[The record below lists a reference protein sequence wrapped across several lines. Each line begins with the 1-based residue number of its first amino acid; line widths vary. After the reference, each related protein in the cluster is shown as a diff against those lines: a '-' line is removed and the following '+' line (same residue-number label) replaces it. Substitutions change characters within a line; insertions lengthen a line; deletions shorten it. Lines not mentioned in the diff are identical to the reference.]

1 MRTKAAIRGKS
12 FLALCAV
19 AAAMAVAGCRDDG
32 AQASH
37 GGAIE
42 VGAVELAAQPVHI
55 RSMLPGRVSAQR
67 IAEVRP
73 QVTGIIQK
81 RLFTEGAEVAEG
93 QQLYQIDDA
102 LYQSAYK
109 KADAAMASAKLLAD
123 RYARLLADKAVSR
136 QQYDD
141 ALSAYRQA
149 SADVETARV
158 NLAYTRVKSPI
169 SGRIGRSMATEGA
182 LVTNGQ
188 AQYLAIVTQLDPI
201 YVDVTQSS
209 VDLLRLKRELAS
221 GELAPGSEGQASL
234 ELILEDGST
243 YPHRGTLK
251 FGEVNVDEGTGS
263 VTLRAAFPNPERLLL
278 PGMFV
283 HVRVDEG
290 VRPNA
295 ILVPQQAVSRDP
307 AGNPVVWVVSKD
319 QKVAQREIQTS
330 RTIGNTWLVEA
341 GLAAGEKVVTEG
353 FHQLRMIPP
362 DVPVIAKP
370 ASNVRVDL
378 GDASAGAPTQRA
390 D

>member
-1 MRTKAAIRGKS
+1 MRARALFRGS
-12 FLALCAV
+12 ALLALV
-19 AAAMAVAGCRDDG
+19 ASLSLAGCGDEG
-32 AQASH
+32 AQANH
-37 GGAIE
+37 GAPVE
-42 VGAVELAAQPVHI
+42 VGAVELSAQPVNI
-55 RSMLPGRVSAQR
+55 RSTLPGRVSAQR
-67 IAEVRP
+67 VAEVRP
-73 QVTGIIQK
+73 QVTGIIQR
-81 RLFTEGAEVAEG
+81 RLFTEGAEVEEG

-141 ALSAYRQA
+141 ALSTYRQTA
-149 SADVETARV
+149 ADVETARV
-158 NLAYTRVKSPI
+158 NLAYTKVKSPI
-169 SGRIGRSMATEGA
+169 AGRIGRSSVTEGA

-209 VDLLRLKRELAS
+209 VELLRLKRELAS
-221 GELAPGSEGQASL
+221 GELAPGKEGEASL
-234 ELILEDGST
+234 ELVLEDGTT

-295 ILVPQQAVSRDP
+295 VLVPQQAVSRDP
-307 AGNPVVWVVSKD
+307 VGKAVVWVVKD
-319 QKVAQREIQTS
+319 QKATQREIVVN

-341 GLAAGEKVVTEG
+341 GLAPGESVVTEG
-353 FHQLRMIPP
+353 AQKLRMLPP
-362 DVPVIAKP
+362 NVPVVAKP

-378 GDASAGAPTQRA
+378 GDAATAAPSPRA
-390 D
+390 N

>member
-1 MRTKAAIRGKS
+1 MRARALFPGS
-12 FLALCAV
+12 ALLALVAV
-19 AAAMAVAGCRDDG
+19 AASLSLAGCGDEG
-32 AQASH
+32 AQANH
-37 GGAIE
+37 GSPVE
-42 VGAVELAAQPVHI
+42 VGTVELSAQPVNI
-55 RSMLPGRVSAQR
+55 RSTLPGRVSAQR
-67 IAEVRP
+67 VAEVRP
-73 QVTGIIQK
+73 QVTGIIQR
-81 RLFTEGAEVAEG
+81 RLFTEGVEVKEG

-141 ALSAYRQA
+141 ALSTYRQA
-149 SADVETARV
+149 AADVETARV

-169 SGRIGRSMATEGA
+169 AGRIGRSSVTEGA

-209 VDLLRLKRELAS
+209 VELLRLKRELAS
-221 GELAPGSEGQASL
+221 GELTPGKEGEASL
-234 ELILEDGST
+234 ELVLEDGTT
-243 YPHRGTLK
+243 YAHRGTLK

-290 VRPNA
+290 VRPKA

-307 AGNPVVWVVSKD
+307 AGRAVVWVVKD
-319 QKVAQREIQTS
+319 QKATQREIVAN

-341 GLAAGEKVVTEG
+341 GLAPGESVVTEG
-353 FHQLRMIPP
+353 AQKLRMLPP
-362 DVPVIAKP
+362 NVPVVARP

-378 GDASAGAPTQRA
+378 GDATTAAPSSRA
-390 D
+390 N